1 MERVKTIMKKVI
13 AVLVTFVIIM
23 SQYVITGL
31 IEVSY
36 AIDLLATQNNNVQF
50 RAYFKNGEEE
60 LTEIEKSIDAKDVKL
75 KIDVA
80 VKTQGY
86 FNGQISFENA
96 GFKITQTTENN
107 YINKVENGVIY
118 LNQINAEETASIEV
132 GIEYLDEEKIEVS
145 TLNRDTNVKLTG
157 TYTHSGGNQTING
170 ASPVKV
176 VWKIPE
182 GTKAELA
189 GKVQTNSIYKVG
201 EENKKVVQFLI
212 SSEVTNNCYPIKS
225 TEIIATKPEGVTKVE
240 VHKRTTKATNGEQE
254 FEEANNVRQE
264 GNNVIIKVENNEID
278 GKVSWL
284 KGVNDVFVVTYEYPE
299 SADLSAE
306 EILINSKITTYSQDK
321 TTGNNI
327 ELNGE
332 QVQLQLNETKD
343 GIASIIKQEKENQIY
358 KGKIYAGE
366 EREIT
371 SYTLAYVDY
380 VEGIKEIELIEEEAK
395 YTKEVE
401 ENGETNQVDV
411 DANVEI
417 KTIKVNK
424 QEIEKVLGETWN
436 ITIGEITITNTTEVD
451 GNGNIEVTLPNG
463 TKTATMKTSKPV
475 NNGMFVIELKKVI
488 KDTTNT
494 REEKKELTLLKDICS
509 VKYTKNNDDKFTFTY
524 TYKIGLK
531 DTESKASI
539 QSEQQAL
546 IASDEAQQLNLTAVL
561 ESSGE
566 HQDLYKNP
574 TIKIKLPRQITS
586 VTYTQKP
593 DLLYANNVLTIED
606 GDYTIGEENG
616 QKVINIKLTGEQTRY
631 LGDAIQGTTVL
642 VKTNVKVN
650 NNTQDSEEEI
660 ILNYTNENATKYTD
674 NGIEKTKIQIMAS
687 SNQNQ
692 GQNQEQQQSQGQN
705 QNQGQNQQTQ
715 NNTQQENQSE
725 IRAELKSYVGGEA
738 IGAGE
743 EIKAGEIVQYVLNI
757 TNNINVDINNY
768 GFDIT
773 IPNEAA
779 LLVYNPEY
787 PRQNPEQ
794 DGAYYLDGEFF
805 AKREGS
811 NLTEQGISIKAGETY
826 TYKYMVEI
834 SKNISEQKNIE
845 TNVNIKKNGDTI
857 SNISLQNVVKP
868 ANLKVSVRPLFR
880 KYGDDL
886 KPNIDHEYLIEIEN
900 ITGIDQ
906 ENVKVTML
914 KNDTVTISKTEWYIK
929 GQEDTDGT
937 VISYSENNVVN
948 ISKIP
953 ANKKAEIIIDTLES
967 QNSDDVVYAQ
977 FSAIVEDSLNNRY
990 RANKLIEKI
999 VGLRIG
1005 ATIEKE
1011 ILTEKQSDFVKSGDK
1026 IKYLIKIKNTG
1037 YLDAEELEIEDHFSQ
1052 YLTLK
1057 SLTLNGNEPEYN
1069 IEPIVSEEY
1078 NVLRLRIPLN
1088 AKNEATIEIT
1098 GEVNDNL
1105 PNVNNLKIT
1114 NKVIIYG
1121 EGSKLVET
1129 DELTDTI
1136 GQDGENG
1143 KDDNNDGK
1151 DDNKDDENSQNDNN
1165 NSGNNAQGNSKS
1177 ISGIAWI
1184 DDNGNGRRDEEE
1196 NILKDLTVI
1205 LLNLDKNTTRNTKT
1219 QEDGKYIF
1227 DSVENG
1233 RYVVIFEYDTGKY
1246 ILTKYNASGVDSSK
1260 NSDVENI
1267 TITINGVKKKVASTD
1282 TFTIVNNSL
1291 TNIDIGLK
1299 TSKVFDL
1306 ELDKTITK
1314 ITVTNSSGTKV
1325 YKYKNTD
1332 LAKAEIKSKYLNGS
1346 IVNIEYKIR
1355 VKNNGEIPGYA
1366 RKIVDYKSKDLE
1378 FNSKYNKNW
1387 KKSGDNLYTDCLAN
1401 TIINP
1406 GESKEV
1412 TLILTKK
1419 MTNSNTGLTN
1429 NMAEITEEYNAQGIS
1444 DIDSKPNNKQG
1455 NEDDLGQANAI
1466 ISISTGKTIGYIII
1480 TLIATIGI
1488 GVLVYINLKKAIF
1501 KKVIL

>member
-586 VTYTQKP
+586 VTSTQLP
-593 DLLYANNVLTIED
+593 QLINANGLTLTENNYTIE
-606 GDYTIGEENG
+606 EENG
-616 QKVINIKLTGEQTRY
+616 QKVVNIKLTGEQTRY
-631 LGDAIQGTTVL
+631 LGEAIQGTTIPIKL
-642 VKTNVKVN
+642 MININ
-650 NNTQDSEEEI
+650 PNAEGSLEEI
-660 ILNYTNENATKYTD
+660 VMTYTNENATKYTD
-674 NGIEKTKIQIMAS
+674 NGTQKINVEIIAK
-687 SNQNQ
+687 QNEE
-692 GQNQEQQQSQGQN
+692 QNQEQDQNQSQGQN
-705 QNQGQNQQTQ
+705 QNQNQQQ
-715 NNTQQENQSE
+715 NEDNTNSGSNQVQSSD
-725 IRAELKSYVGGEA
+725 IKVDIIARVGGDA
-738 IGAGE
+738 INSGDTV
-743 EIKAGEIVQYVLNI
+743 KAGEIIEYIAQIKNTGNTDKTGISIEATVPENTKLM
-757 TNNINVDINNY
+757 DINPNY
-768 GFDIT
+768 PAYDSILEEYTDNRNYLIEKTDRKIT
-773 IPNEAA
+773 KEN
-779 LLVYNPEY
+779 V
-787 PRQNPEQ
+787 
-794 DGAYYLDGEFF
+794 
-805 AKREGS
+805 
-811 NLTEQGISIKAGETY
+811 SIKAGETI
-826 TYKYMVEI
+826 TINYMV
-834 SKNISEQKNIE
+834 KVDTNITEERNIE
-845 TNVNIKKNGDTI
+845 NEIKVK
-857 SNISLQNVVKP
+857 SNNTVIETKKFQNKIQKG
-868 ANLKVSVRPLFR
+868 NLKVEYVPIYR
-880 KYGDDL
+880 KPGEKLTVSYNYVD
-886 KPNIDHEYLIEIEN
+886 KVYITNISNENQKNLEIKIN
-900 ITGIDQ
+900 KSNTITI
-906 ENVKVTML
+906 NKL
-914 KNDTVTISKTEWYIK
+914 RWYIDK
-929 GQEDTDGT
+929 DTHEEVDKEKSSF
-937 VISYSENNVVN
+937 VINVL
-948 ISKIP
+948 P
-953 ANKKAEIIIDTLES
+953 ANQTLEVIIDKTVSNYIDNKIIKEAEIMVEAKDS
-967 QNSDDVVYAQ
+967 QGNVYK
-977 FSAIVEDSLNNRY
+977 S
-990 RANKLIEKI
+990 NKLIEEIKGVNIKAVGNTENLTNKNNTGYVKI
-999 VGLRIG
+999 
-1005 ATIEKE
+1005 
-1011 ILTEKQSDFVKSGDK
+1011 GDK
-1026 IKYLIKIKNTG
+1026 IKYSIALENIGDYDADNMHINEEISKYLKIEKVLLNQKECEYTVENRMTEDKDNYNMISINSKLKKGEKANIEIICEVLSDLIKYETKDI
-1037 YLDAEELEIEDHFSQ
+1037 EILNKGQISNEGVVLAKIPETK
-1052 YLTLK
+1052 YILKLTNG
-1057 SLTLNGNEPEYN
+1057 SGGIDQNGN
-1069 IEPIVSEEY
+1069 
-1078 NVLRLRIPLN
+1078 
-1088 AKNEATIEIT
+1088 
-1098 GEVNDNL
+1098 
-1105 PNVNNLKIT
+1105 PNNN
-1114 NKVIIYG
+1114 N
-1121 EGSKLVET
+1121 
-1129 DELTDTI
+1129 
-1136 GQDGENG
+1136 
-1143 KDDNNDGK
+1143 
-1151 DDNKDDENSQNDNN
+1151 NN
-1165 NSGNNAQGNSKS
+1165 NSNNNNNGSNNNSNNGNNKYS
-1177 ISGIAWI
+1177 ISGTAWLDTDGDGQRASQESVLSNI
-1184 DDNGNGRRDEEE
+1184 KVSILNLKNSSISEIGATNDEGKYYISNLDNGEYYIIFGFDTN
-1196 NILKDLTVI
+1196 
-1205 LLNLDKNTTRNTKT
+1205 
-1219 QEDGKYIF
+1219 KYKI
-1227 DSVENG
+1227 
-1233 RYVVIFEYDTGKY
+1233 
-1246 ILTKYNASGVDSSK
+1246 TKYHANNVNPLY

-1267 TITINGVKKKVASTD
+1267 KMNINNKYTTVASTD
-1282 TFTIVNNSL
+1282 KITIKNNNVEGIDLGLIEKKS
-1291 TNIDIGLK
+1291 TNLI
-1299 TSKVFDL
+1299 L
-1306 ELDKTITK
+1306 EKTISK
-1314 ITVTNSSGTKV
+1314 ITVTNPGGTKTI
-1325 YKYKNTD
+1325 KYNNPA
-1332 LAKAEIKSKYLNGS
+1332 LAKVEIKSKYLKNS
-1346 IVNIEYKIR
+1346 TVVIEYNIKVTNAGETAGY
-1355 VKNNGEIPGYA
+1355 VKN
-1366 RKIVDYKSKDLE
+1366 IVDYIPSSLT
-1378 FNSKYNKNW
+1378 FNSKLNEKWYKKGKNIYT
-1387 KKSGDNLYTDCLAN
+1387 KSLAN
-1401 TIINP
+1401 TKIKP
-1406 GESKEV
+1406 GESKTV
-1412 TLILTKK
+1412 KLIMTKK
-1419 MTNSNTGLTN
+1419 MTESNTGLVNNKAEIVSSYNENGEESINNTEN
-1429 NMAEITEEYNAQGIS
+1429 NMGSA
-1444 DIDSKPNNKQG
+1444 DV
-1455 NEDDLGQANAI
+1455 I
-1466 ISISTGKTIGYIII
+1466 ISVSTGTAMSYIII
-1480 TLIATIGI
+1480 TIAISLIMSTA
-1488 GVLVYINLKKAIF
+1488 VYLIIMKKLKESIEN
-1501 KKVIL
+1501 